1 MGPRAP
7 PAHRRGRGWG
17 EDRGRGGAQRRWV
30 TTWSGLS
37 GRRERTT
44 RLARGVGARAGARQ
58 GREGGYEREA
68 RHIIRALGGDVG
80 SSFIPSS
87 LSVLATPGGSRVF
100 GLLRATGAWGRRVR
114 GAAHLECGLC
124 GESAQEGEA
133 KKVGGED
140 AGAQRGRRGTRAW
153 GRNGSSSRR
162 PSLEERRNLWSNERD
177 IHSPRDPADERLESP
192 LICPAHLFIWTKG
205 KDILSNT
212 MFSIE
217 LLSVG
222 PKSRDR
228 VVRWGALVRYDR
240 SERGT
245 NFKYR
250 GEAA

>member
-1 MGPRAP
+1 LRCDLGVARPEVQGDPGPEARTWGHGLH
-7 PAHRRGRGWG
+7 HRSGEAEEGG

-37 GRRERTT
+37 GRRERAT

-58 GREGGYEREA
+58 GREGGYGEEA
-68 RHIIRALGGDVG
+68 RHIIRALGGDV
-80 SSFIPSS
+80 
-87 LSVLATPGGSRVF
+87 
-100 GLLRATGAWGRRVR
+100 
-114 GAAHLECGLC
+114 HKQCGLC
-124 GESAQEGEA
+124 GERAQEGEA